1 MTIAFS
7 IASVLITIR
16 LRERCL
22 TWQHLLA
29 CKISPKLMVCSWIPR
44 LIPALL
50 FTVCAAA
57 QTNPA
62 NTFQEIADTWVRQ
75 QVEFDPTL
83 AYRDGLSIP
92 AHVHF
97 VDNSPRS
104 SDAWAMQEQASLNA
118 LLTVDPNQLP
128 ATLVAPYAS
137 LREQLQSDLQL
148 RVCHT
153 ELWNI
158 NHFSGWQ
165 STFAQL
171 AEQQPVATAKDR
183 DQALALWSDLPRF
196 LATEMADQKL
206 GLASGYSAP
215 QSVVRRVI
223 AQLSQLADGPP
234 ASSPFASP
242 AKRSSDR
249 AFQKNFYVL
258 IANQIDPALRH
269 YREFLAGTY
278 LPHARTSTAISELPK
293 GQACYQAFLRQ
304 NTTLTRTPQ
313 QVYDL
318 GNQAVAAYT
327 QDILRIGRDHYNTT
341 TLAATLAAASA
352 DPASHYTSRE
362 DLLAA
367 SRATLTHA
375 RVLTASRVIDRIPT
389 QPVVIAP
396 LRLFEAA
403 AGAGSRME
411 ANPDATLPAVY
422 RINLNDWKTETR
434 GHGDVVVAHETL
446 PGHHLQI
453 ALAREIQ
460 PESPLSKILGNAA
473 YAEGWARYA
482 EGMAE
487 EIGILAT
494 PDALIER
501 RVWPAH
507 GMVVDPGLN
516 ALHWTHQQAIDY
528 LMTTGQYTPQTAND
542 LIDRI
547 AVMPGQLT
555 AYDSGALEIKALRQ
569 EAEQQLG
576 SKFRLQAFNYVVLEE
591 GNVPLSELRH
601 HVETWIMANAGS
613 R

>member
-1 MTIAFS
+1 MIPT
-7 IASVLITIR
+7 R
-16 LRERCL
+16 MR
-22 TWQHLLA
+22 HL
-29 CKISPKLMVCSWIPR
+29 V
-44 LIPALL
+44 PALL
-50 FTVCAAA
+50 LTVCAAA

-62 NTFQEIADTWVRQ
+62 STFQQIADTWVRQ

-83 AYRDGLSIP
+83 AYLSGLPIP

-97 VDNSPRS
+97 IDNSPLS
-104 SDAWAMQEQASLNA
+104 SNAWAIREQASLTA
-118 LLTVDPNQLP
+118 LLAMDPNQLP

-137 LREQLQSDLQL
+137 LLEQLQSDLQL
-148 RVCHT
+148 RVCHS

-171 AEQQPVATAKDR
+171 AEQQPVTTTKDR
-183 DQALALWSDLPRF
+183 DQALALWADFPRF
-196 LATEMADQKL
+196 LATETADQRL
-206 GLASGYSAP
+206 GLAAGYSAP

-223 AQLSQLADGPP
+223 AQLDQLSAGPP
-234 ASSPFASP
+234 EDSPFASP
-242 AKRSSDR
+242 AKRSTDL
-249 AFQKNFYVL
+249 AFRKRFYSL
-258 IANQIDPALRH
+258 IANQLDPALRS
-269 YREFLAGTY
+269 YRDFLAGTY
-278 LPHARTSTAISELPK
+278 LPHARSGTAIADLPN
-293 GQACYQAFLRQ
+293 GTACYQAFLRQ
-304 NTTLTRTPQ
+304 NTTLDRTPQ
-313 QVYDL
+313 QVYEL
-318 GNQAVAAYT
+318 GNQTVAAYT
-327 QDILRIGRDHYNTT
+327 QDILRIGREQYHTT

-362 DLLAA
+362 DLLAS
-367 SRATLTHA
+367 SRATLA
-375 RVLTASRVIDRIPT
+375 RARALTASRVIDRMPT
-389 QPVVIAP
+389 QPVIIEP
-396 LRLFEAA
+396 LRPFEEA

-411 ANPDATLPAVY
+411 ANPNATLPAVY

-434 GHGDVVVAHETL
+434 GHGDLVVAHETL

-453 ALAREIQ
+453 ALARELQ
-460 PESPLSKILGNAA
+460 PETPLSKIVGNAA

-507 GMVVDPGLN
+507 GMVIDPGLN

-528 LMTTGQYTPQTAND
+528 LLTTGQYTPQTAND

-569 EAEQQLG
+569 QAEQQLG
-576 SKFRLQAFNYVVLEE
+576 SRFHLQAFNYVVLEE
-591 GNVPLSELRH
+591 GNVPLSELRR
-601 HVETWIMANAGS
+601 HVETWIKANTS
-613 R
+613 P

>member
-1 MTIAFS
+1 
-7 IASVLITIR
+7 
-16 LRERCL
+16 
-22 TWQHLLA
+22 
-29 CKISPKLMVCSWIPR
+29 MVSSRIHR
-44 LIPALL
+44 LIPSLL

-62 NTFQEIADTWVRQ
+62 QTFQRIADTWVHQ

-83 AYRDGLSIP
+83 AYRNGVPIP

-97 VDNSPRS
+97 VDHSPKS
-104 SDAWAMQEQASLNA
+104 SDSWAVQEQASLTA
-118 LLTVDPNQLP
+118 LLAVDYKQLP
-128 ATLVAPYAS
+128 ATMVAPYAS

-148 RVCHT
+148 RVCRS

-165 STFAQL
+165 SNFAQL
-171 AEQQPVATAKDR
+171 AEQQPVASIQDR
-183 DQALALWSDLPRF
+183 DQALALWADLPRF
-196 LATEMADQKL
+196 LATEAADQRL
-206 GLASGYSAP
+206 GLAAGYSAP

-223 AQLSQLADGPP
+223 AQLDQLAAGAPE
-234 ASSPFASP
+234 ASPFASP
-242 AKRSSDR
+242 AKRSTDP
-249 AFQKNFYVL
+249 AFQKKFYAL
-258 IANQIDPALRH
+258 IANQINPALRQ
-269 YREFLAGTY
+269 YSDFLTGTY
-278 LPHARTSTAISELPK
+278 LPHARTGTAISDLPD
-293 GQACYQAFLRQ
+293 GTACYQAFLRQ
-304 NTTLTRTPQ
+304 NTTLNRTPQ
-313 QVYDL
+313 EVYDL
-318 GNQAVAAYT
+318 GNQTVAAYT
-327 QDILRIGRDHYNTT
+327 QDILRIGHDQYHTN

-352 DPASHYTSRE
+352 DAASHYKSRE
-362 DLLAA
+362 DLLAS
-367 SRATLTHA
+367 SRATLTRA
-375 RVLTASRVIDRIPT
+375 RALTASRVIDRMPT
-389 QPVVIAP
+389 QPVIIEP
-396 LRLFEAA
+396 LRPFEEA

-411 ANPDATLPAVY
+411 ANPNATLPAVY
-422 RINLNDWKTETR
+422 RIRLNDWKTETR
-434 GHGDVVVAHETL
+434 GQGDLVVAHETL

-460 PESPLSKILGNAA
+460 PETRLSRILGNAA

-487 EIGILAT
+487 EVGILTT

-507 GMVVDPGLN
+507 GMVIDPGLN
-516 ALHWTHQQAIDY
+516 ALHWTHQQAINY

-569 EAEQQLG
+569 QAEQQLG
-576 SKFRLQAFNYVVLEE
+576 SHFRLQTFNYVVLEE
-591 GNVPLSELRH
+591 GNVPLSELRR
-601 HVETWIMANAGS
+601 HVESWIKANATP

>member
-1 MTIAFS
+1 MC
-7 IASVLITIR
+7 R
-16 LRERCL
+16 
-22 TWQHLLA
+22 
-29 CKISPKLMVCSWIPR
+29 
-44 LIPALL
+44 
-50 FTVCAAA
+50 
-57 QTNPA
+57 
-62 NTFQEIADTWVRQ
+62 
-75 QVEFDPTL
+75 
-83 AYRDGLSIP
+83 
-92 AHVHF
+92 
-97 VDNSPRS
+97 
-104 SDAWAMQEQASLNA
+104 
-118 LLTVDPNQLP
+118 
-128 ATLVAPYAS
+128 
-137 LREQLQSDLQL
+137 
-148 RVCHT
+148 T
-153 ELWNI
+153 ELWNV

-171 AEQQPVATAKDR
+171 AEQQPIATAKDR

-196 LATEMADQKL
+196 LATEMADEQL

-223 AQLSQLADGPP
+223 AQLNQLADGAPE
-234 ASSPFASP
+234 SSPFAFP

-249 AFQKNFYVL
+249 VFQKNFYAL
-258 IANQIDPALRH
+258 IANQIDPALQH

-278 LPHARTSTAISELPK
+278 LPHARTSTAISELPN

-304 NTTLTRTPQ
+304 NTMLTRTPQ

-318 GNQAVAAYT
+318 GNQTVAAYT
-327 QDILRIGRDHYNTT
+327 HDILRIGRDQYHTT

-362 DLLAA
+362 DLLAS
-367 SRATLTHA
+367 SRATLTRA
-375 RVLTASRVIDRIPT
+375 RALTASRVIDHIPT
-389 QPVVIAP
+389 QPVVIEP
-396 LRLFEAA
+396 LRPFEEA

-411 ANPDATLPAVY
+411 ANPNATLPAVY

-453 ALAREIQ
+453 ALAREVQ
-460 PESPLSKILGNAA
+460 PELPLSKILGNAS

-487 EIGILAT
+487 EIGILTT

-528 LMTTGQYTPQTAND
+528 LVTTGQYTAQTAND

-555 AYDSGALEIKALRQ
+555 AYYSGALEIKALRQ

-576 SKFRLQAFNYVVLEE
+576 SKFHLQTFNYVVLEE
-591 GNVPLSELRH
+591 GNVPLAELRH
-601 HVETWIMANAGS
+601 HVETWMKANASS